1 MKKILIK
8 LSDFYLII
16 VILALISAFISY
28 YNYVFGI
35 ISFLLLIYSVIF
47 IFFYSKRKNE
57 EYLDDI
63 EQNKASLSN
72 TASEVV
78 YKMPFPMAVL
88 NNKGLIKWYSP
99 NFVNLFSSD
108 DIIGINIANKIDSF
122 NITNVLRQRC
132 GSFIWENERLNYIVY
147 YNVVKDKNNGDI
159 NIVIYLIDNLKYSK
173 LEKKYDDSKSV
184 SYTHLTLPTTPYV

>member
-78 YKMPFPMAVL
+78 YKMP
-88 NNKGLIKWYSP
+88 
-99 NFVNLFSSD
+99 
-108 DIIGINIANKIDSF
+108 
-122 NITNVLRQRC
+122 
-132 GSFIWENERLNYIVY
+132 
-147 YNVVKDKNNGDI
+147 
-159 NIVIYLIDNLKYSK
+159 
-173 LEKKYDDSKSV
+173 
-184 SYTHLTLPTTPYV
+184 